1 MYINVECAGFI
12 YQTIFGNKRKQNVS
26 LLHKT
31 KEIKTFRL
39 FFRTARMNMYLEN
52 SSIGSWHNFCFDL
65 PKKEVKKTYWLIA

>member
-52 SSIGSWHNFCFDL
+52 SSIGS
-65 PKKEVKKTYWLIA
+65 